1 MDMKKKKNLK
11 NGIIFFKN
19 ILPKKRANIVSCQK
33 NIESKISQLGNFLMA
48 NGNNTTN
55 LTTRF

>member
-1 MDMKKKKNLK
+1 MELFFLKIYYQKNEL
-11 NGIIFFKN
+11 
-19 ILPKKRANIVSCQK
+19 ILWVAKK

>member
-1 MDMKKKKNLK
+1 MDIKKKKNLK

-33 NIESKISQLGNFLMA
+33 KYRVKNIPIRKFF
-48 NGNNTTN
+48 NGEWQ
-55 LTTRF
+55 